1 MDLTTILFILSL
13 PFVILTVYFGTKNDF
28 YESENYKGDGLSL
41 IHISEPTRQAEI
53 SYAVFCLKKKSFLI
67 LLFLFSLIFPNSVNA
82 DYWLIIGT
90 YRQGPGGRPEVSGIT
105 SPSLHSIPMKDLDT
119 CNLAGEQ
126 ITNEIY
132 KPVWQFDS
140 KWTCVFSGDKK

>member
-1 MDLTTILFILSL
+1 MKNKSILI
-13 PFVILTVYFGTKNDF
+13 I
-28 YESENYKGDGLSL
+28 
-41 IHISEPTRQAEI
+41 
-53 SYAVFCLKKKSFLI
+53 
-67 LLFLFSLIFPNSVNA
+67 LFLFSQLIFSSSTKAN
-82 DYWLIIGT
+82 YWLIIGT

-119 CNLAGEQ
+119 CNRAGLK

-140 KWTCVFSGDKK
+140 KWTCVFSGDNK

>member
-1 MDLTTILFILSL
+1 MKKNFLLIILSL
-13 PFVILTVYFGTKNDF
+13 
-28 YESENYKGDGLSL
+28 
-41 IHISEPTRQAEI
+41 
-53 SYAVFCLKKKSFLI
+53 
-67 LLFLFSLIFPNSVNA
+67 FSLCFFSNSAKAN
-82 DYWLIIGT
+82 YWLIIGT

-119 CNLAGEQ
+119 CNKAGEK

-140 KWTCVFSGDKK
+140 KWTCVFSGDKNWIYLLTSWAQPSPL